1 MEEDNFDCKL
11 QALTDLLIALW
22 SVGSRCPLS
31 LPVFVCSVIVVCRY
45 LCTCL
50 WSLCRRRFLRCAKR
64 CHSCESCCRR
74 LLLRSRW
81 ILIGVLQRSF
91 RWKIF
96 AGEDFQ
102 PLVVLLSCLICMENC
117 PWFTDR
123 KHSFTNDK
131 WTHQP
136 FINTTWKC
144 ALVMLPRNKK
154 APWRHTIVWRRLRAF
169 AARCDPSAVYALGA
183 KPRFARN

>member
-1 MEEDNFDCKL
+1 MKCRR
-11 QALTDLLIALW
+11 
-22 SVGSRCPLS
+22 SLS
-31 LPVFVCSVIVVCRY
+31 SPVFVCSVIVVCRY

-64 CHSCESCCRR
+64 CHSCKSCFRRR

-81 ILIGVLQRSF
+81 ILIAVLQRSLGGKSSPA
-91 RWKIF
+91 RISSH
-96 AGEDFQ
+96 
-102 PLVVLLSCLICMENC
+102 LLCLLSCLICRENC
-117 PWFTDR
+117 SWFTDR

-144 ALVMLPRNKK
+144 AMVMLPRNKK

-169 AARCDPSAVYALGA
+169 AARYDPSAVYTLRT